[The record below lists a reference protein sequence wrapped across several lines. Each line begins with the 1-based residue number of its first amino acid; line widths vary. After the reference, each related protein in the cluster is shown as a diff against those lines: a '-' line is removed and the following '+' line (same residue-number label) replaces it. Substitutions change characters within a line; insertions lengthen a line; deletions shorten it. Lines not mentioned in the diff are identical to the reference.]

1 MLRGSNRKRQEG
13 FGELEK
19 AGIFGGPG
27 WDRDGERWEFQ
38 LSVCMSCLVDSV
50 YIRFLKREY
59 DHGPS
64 SKVKVKCPSIV
75 VSIVHILI
83 AIGRPAPPKV
93 RGLWVR

>member
-1 MLRGSNRKRQEG
+1 MGNWKRQG
-13 FGELEK
+13 YLG
-19 AGIFGGPG
+19 
-27 WDRDGERWEFQ
+27 DRDGIGTGNDGNSNSQ
-38 LSVCMSCLVDSV
+38 CVCPV
-50 YIRFLKREY
+50 YIRFLRREY

-64 SKVKVKCPSIV
+64 IKVKVKCPSIV